1 MVHCIGIVSIPS
13 HIILLAS
20 DMLLDKYQK
29 NTLTNIDFN
38 LSHLYIIMP
47 DHEFFW
53 SAPVPNVVLSTVS

>member
-1 MVHCIGIVSIPS
+1 MVHCIGIVFIPS

-29 NTLTNIDFN
+29 NTLTN